1 MRYGILILLVCLV
14 LFAQSSLGDEILLKN
29 GDRLTGKIDHLVV
42 GKLVLKSEI
51 AGDVTVDI
59 SNIQTFSSDAP
70 IAVHLKDKT
79 VLKQKVLS
87 SESGRFAVEGTEA
100 LKAQEFSINDIE
112 SINPPVKPKP
122 KWSGDI
128 SAGFTVTSGNTE
140 TENISAS
147 ANLRKRT
154 EQDRTQLSAD
164 YAKGR
169 QKDPD
174 TGEKET
180 TEEWWRTKA
189 KYDYFLTKKLYGY
202 LDGRYE
208 SDAIAELDRRVIVGT
223 GCGYQWIESEDMNF
237 SFEIGIASLYEKFE
251 NQNDSNSELA
261 AQVGY
266 NFDYK
271 LNQKLK
277 FIHDLTYYPSVEDFS
292 DYFLTSTSEIR
303 AHLTEMMFANFKV
316 IFGHDSTP
324 AVGAHKT
331 DTKYILGIGYSF

>member
-14 LFAQSSLGDEILLKN
+14 LAQSSLGDEILLKN
-29 GDRLTGKIDHLVV
+29 GDRLTGKIDHLVD
-42 GKLVLKSEI
+42 GKLVLKSDV
-51 AGDVTVDI
+51 AGEVTVDI
-59 SNIQTFSSDAP
+59 SNVQTFSSDAP

-87 SESGRFAVEGTEA
+87 SESGMFSVEGTEA
-100 LKAQEFSINDIE
+100 LKAQVFDINDIE

-128 SAGFTVTSGNTE
+128 SAGFTITSGNTE
-140 TENISAS
+140 TENFSAS
-147 ANLRKRT
+147 ANFRKRT
-154 EQDRTQLSAD
+154 EKDRTQLSAD

-208 SDAIAELDRRVIVGT
+208 SDAIAELDRRAIVGT
-223 GCGYQWIESEDMNF
+223 GCGYQWIETDVMNF

-251 NQNDSNSELA
+251 NQTDSNSEIT

-324 AVGAHKT
+324 AQGAHQT

>member
-14 LFAQSSLGDEILLKN
+14 LFAQSGYGDEILLKN
-29 GDRLTGKIDHLVV
+29 GDRLTGKIDHLVD
-42 GKLVLKSEI
+42 GKLVLKSDITGE
-51 AGDVTVDI
+51 VTVDI
-59 SNIQTFSSDAP
+59 SNVRTFSSDAP
-70 IAVHLKDKT
+70 IEVNLKDKT

-87 SESGRFAVEGTEA
+87 SESGSFAVEGTDA
-100 LKAQEFSINDIE
+100 LKAQEFSISDIE

-154 EQDRTQLSAD
+154 EKDRTQLSAD

-223 GCGYQWIESEDMNF
+223 GGGYQWIESEKMNF

-251 NQNDSNSELA
+251 NQTDSNSEIT

-266 NFDYK
+266 NFDYRLNNK
-271 LNQKLK
+271 LRFL
-277 FIHDLTYYPSVEDFS
+277 HDLTYYPSIEDFS

-324 AVGAHKT
+324 AVGAKKT
-331 DTKYILGIGYSF
+331 DTKYILGVGYSF